1 VQPGGF
7 TQLRVRVCVR
17 VHPRREKR
25 KEGGR
30 ALVGMIV
37 NCTIE
42 IASLGGGGM
51 NEKRRE
57 R

>member
-1 VQPGGF
+1 VQTGGF

-25 KEGGR
+25 KEGER

-42 IASLGGGGM
+42 VASWGGM
-51 NEKRRE
+51 DEKRRE